1 LLPSARQ
8 ATESG
13 KRGDNVSTLTLRRI
27 EKSFGSQP
35 ILRGIDL
42 TVKDGE
48 FVVLVGPSGCG
59 KSTLLRTIAG
69 LETPDAGSVLIDERD
84 VTALPPKERDVGMV
98 FQSYALYPH
107 LTVRENLS
115 FGLELRR
122 EPRNVIA
129 ERVDEAARMLGLGEL
144 LERYPRQLS
153 GGQRQRVAM
162 GRAIA
167 RRPRLFLFDEPLSN
181 LDAALRAEVRV
192 EIKRLHERLSATMI
206 YVTHDQVEAMTLADR
221 LVILNRGVIEQEGP
235 PLAVYDS
242 PKSRFVGSFLGSPP
256 MNFLPA
262 RLEQGSLRGQG
273 LLRPLSAVGSDG
285 DVLLGVRPHDLRLAT
300 GEADLSFAVD
310 VIEPLGFE
318 AYAHGTI
325 GQSRAIVRLE
335 SHELSRVTTGS
346 TLALQIDREKLR
358 VFAADTQAQRPA

>member
-1 LLPSARQ
+1 MA
-8 ATESG
+8 
-13 KRGDNVSTLTLRRI
+13 TLTLHGI
-27 EKSFGSQP
+27 YKSFGAQP

-69 LETPDAGSVLIDERD
+69 LETPDAGTVRIDERD
-84 VTALPPKERDVGMV
+84 VTSLPPKDRDVGMV

-115 FGLELRR
+115 FGLSLRK
-122 EPRNVIA
+122 
-129 ERVDEAARMLGLGEL
+129 ERSEVVAARVQEASQMLGLGAL
-144 LERYPRQLS
+144 LDRYPRQLS

-192 EIKRLHERLSATMI
+192 EIKRLHERLGATMI

-235 PLAVYDS
+235 PLEVYDR
-242 PKSRFVGSFLGSPP
+242 PCSRFVGSFMGSPP

-262 RLEQGSLRGQG
+262 RVVDGAVQGRGIA
-273 LLRPLSAVGSDG
+273 RPFALSGHEG
-285 DVLLGVRPHDLRLAT
+285 QVLLGVRPHDLKLSNEQA
-300 GEADLSFAVD
+300 GLSFAVD

-318 AYAHGTI
+318 AYAHGHI
-325 GQSRAIVRLE
+325 GDSRAVVRLE
-335 SHELSRVTTGS
+335 AHELAHVRPGH
-346 TLALQIDREKLR
+346 TLSLRIEPDKLR
-358 VFAADTQAQRPA
+358 VFRDAPAEATT

>member
-1 LLPSARQ
+1 MA
-8 ATESG
+8 
-13 KRGDNVSTLTLRRI
+13 TLTLKGI
-27 EKSFGSQP
+27 HKSFAAQP

-42 TVKDGE
+42 AVKDGE

-69 LETPDAGSVLIDERD
+69 LEAPDAGSVLIDDRE
-84 VTALPPKERDVGMV
+84 VTSLPPKDRDVGMV

-115 FGLELRR
+115 FGLSLRR
-122 EPRNVIA
+122 EPKELVTA
-129 ERVDEAARMLGLGEL
+129 RVTEASRMLGLGEL
-144 LERYPRQLS
+144 LDRYPRQLS

-192 EIKRLHERLSATMI
+192 EIKRLHERLGATMI

-235 PLAVYDS
+235 PLEVYDR
-242 PKSRFVGSFLGSPP
+242 PRSRFVGSFMGSPP

-262 RLEQGSLRGQG
+262 RVVRGSLEGQG
-273 LLRPLSAVGSDG
+273 ILRPLAASGHEG
-285 DVLLGVRPHDLRLAT
+285 EVLLGVRPHDLRVDASQ
-300 GEADLSFAVD
+300 ADLSFAVD

-325 GQSRAIVRLE
+325 GGSRAVLRLE
-335 SHELSRVTTGS
+335 AHELANVRPGN
-346 TLALQIDREKLR
+346 TLPLRIEPDKLR
-358 VFAADTQAQRPA
+358 LFRGDAAEVGP